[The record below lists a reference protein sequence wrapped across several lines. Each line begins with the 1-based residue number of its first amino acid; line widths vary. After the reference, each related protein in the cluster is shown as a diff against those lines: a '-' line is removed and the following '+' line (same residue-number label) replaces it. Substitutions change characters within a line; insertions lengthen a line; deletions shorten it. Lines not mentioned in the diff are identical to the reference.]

1 MQFNFSSLSY
11 QLFSTDFQLSLA
23 CWNFCNVCCDNIKLI
38 CIWHK
43 NCECFLFGE
52 KFWFEFLEMSSDK
65 RNNIFHNFW
74 KSGQRVYQT
83 FQNFLTGYFHSIWLC
98 FQNFHFRLNGLYRD
112 FWNFS
117 RNCLYH
123 LFLFWNFWNFW
134 SNGKYLLFHITWLPS
149 CIHPKVQWHEECSL
163 TAWYKMV
170 DKSLIEGKAP

>member
-23 CWNFCNVCCDNIKLI
+23 CWNFCNVCCYNIKLI

-83 FQNFLTGYFHSIWLC
+83 FQNFLTGYFHSIWLFLTILDWMVFIEISETFPGTVCTICSC
-98 FQNFHFRLNGLYRD
+98 FEIFGIFDQMESTCCFTSLD
-112 FWNFS
+112 
-117 RNCLYH
+117 CH
-123 LFLFWNFWNFW
+123 LV
-134 SNGKYLLFHITWLPS
+134 SI
-149 CIHPKVQWHEECSL
+149 PKCHDMKNAVWPLDTRWWTSH
-163 TAWYKMV
+163 W
-170 DKSLIEGKAP
+170 